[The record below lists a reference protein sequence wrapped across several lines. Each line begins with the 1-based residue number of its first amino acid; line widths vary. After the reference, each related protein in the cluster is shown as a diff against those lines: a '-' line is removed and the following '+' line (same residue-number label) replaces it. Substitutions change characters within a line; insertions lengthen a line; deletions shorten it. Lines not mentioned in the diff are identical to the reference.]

1 MVKNPATK
9 EIQIDDE
16 YPVCPI
22 CLQELL
28 ANCCETDEQ
37 HLADCCNGDFD
48 HKAVVTLHCGHT
60 FHNICL
66 VTWIEYKKIE
76 TKTNVFPC
84 PYCKAKYVAYNNGS
98 SFLIGKW
105 RQKNIHILRLFIF
118 FVFLV
123 TAAGVYIT
131 SLQNF

>member
-1 MVKNPATK
+1 MIIVKRHNDPATR

-16 YPVCPI
+16 LPVCPI

-28 ANCCETDEQ
+28 ADCCEGEPQ
-37 HLADCCNGDFD
+37 HE
-48 HKAVVTLHCGHT
+48 AVVTLHCGHS
-60 FHNICL
+60 FHNICIF
-66 VTWIEYKKIE
+66 TWIEYKKKE

-105 RQKNIHILRLFIF
+105 RQNSDILRLFIF

>member
-1 MVKNPATK
+1 MIIVKTPATK

-16 YPVCPI
+16 HPVCPI
-22 CLQELL
+22 CLQELMG
-28 ANCCETDEQ
+28 
-37 HLADCCNGDFD
+37 DCCKGDFD
-48 HKAVVTLHCGHT
+48 HEAVVTLHCGHT

-66 VTWIEYKKIE
+66 VTWIEYKKVE

-98 SFLIGKW
+98 SFLIGEW
-105 RQKNIHILRLFIF
+105 RQKNIQILRLFIF
-118 FVFLV
+118 FVFFV